1 MEDIFYSADHHFLHG
16 GNDPSNPRRGVIEWC
31 KRPFD
36 NVDDMTEALIEAH
49 NSVVE
54 RSTNVIFLGDFAVGR
69 DSRAIQKI
77 FDKLKGRKHLIIGNH
92 DRNDVQRLRWSSD
105 PSHRK
110 TIQDGPFKIYL
121 DHMPI
126 HSWPGMYHRPNPV
139 YHFHGHTHGRL
150 PSRGRMIDV
159 GVDSWDFAPIR
170 AVDAIA
176 RMREWNADFD
186 DYAPERS
193 DIIRSAE
200 ENHPDYDY
208 DLEMRDDEYEESLIT
223 LTT

>member
-1 MEDIFYSADHHFLHG
+1 MDDILYSADHHFLHG
-16 GNDPSNPRRGVIEWC
+16 GNNPANPRAGVIEWC

-36 NVDDMTEALIEAH
+36 NVDDMTEALIESH

-69 DSRAIQKI
+69 DSRSMQKI

-92 DRNDVQRLRWSSD
+92 DRADVLRLRWSSE
-105 PSHRK
+105 PCHRK
-110 TIQDGPFKIYL
+110 TIQDGPNKIYL
-121 DHMPI
+121 DHLPI
-126 HSWPGMYHRPNPV
+126 HSWPGMYRGV
-139 YHFHGHTHGRL
+139 FHFHGHTHGRL

-159 GVDSWDFAPIR
+159 GVDSWGFGPIR

-176 RMREWNADFD
+176 RMREWNVDFD
-186 DYAPERS
+186 TYAPERH

-200 ENHPDYDY
+200 ENLPLDDDYDP
-208 DLEMRDDEYEESLIT
+208 EVRDEGYEDT
-223 LTT
+223 LLTLSA